1 MMRHDIALTATANS
15 WRLFVL
21 RKADPAFLTFQ
32 EKIHVRDHFTCQ
44 FCGFQAKQ
52 FLETVNLNGN
62 YLQNKRNNLATACSL
77 CAQCF
82 FLEAVGKSD
91 FGGGV
96 LIYLP
101 EMRQA
106 ELNALCHVIFASQI
120 YHLKN
125 ATHANNIYRE
135 LKLRAQIIEEQI
147 GEGMSNPALFGQ
159 MLIDAKIET
168 TQAFRNAISTSIRLL
183 PNLSRFATEIVQ
195 WAEFGLQYLRS
206 RASANNQD

>member
-1 MMRHDIALTATANS
+1 MMSFHDLELTATANN

-21 RKADPAFLTFQ
+21 RKADPAFLAFQ
-32 EKIHVRDHFTCQ
+32 EKIHARDHFTCQ

-52 FLETVNLNGN
+52 YLETVNLNGN
-62 YLQNKRNNLATACSL
+62 YLQNRRENLITACVL

-82 FLEAVGKSD
+82 FLESVGKSD

-101 EMRQA
+101 EMSQS

-125 ATHANNIYRE
+125 MTQANHIYRG
-135 LKLRAQIIEEQI
+135 LKLRAQVIEEQF

-159 MLIDAKIET
+159 MLIDAHIEKAP
-168 TQAFRNAISTSIRLL
+168 AFDNALSKSLRLL
-183 PNLSRFATEIVQ
+183 PNLSRLITEMVC
-195 WAEFGLQYLRS
+195 WADSGLKYIDEQSRS
-206 RASANNQD
+206 A